1 MYINFGKETR
11 NALNHYGFIID
22 DISWIGTRKFKVPI
36 DEFFRRAN
44 NTAYDNGY
52 GIVAIP
58 LDLLIV
64 MKDGSYFERREYDG
78 SEWWQYIDVLKEPQ
92 ITFNFKSTVIL
103 FNNNNTED
111 LIDYVDTTIGGN
123 NGVPAM
129 QN

>member
-1 MYINFGKETR
+1 MNFETATLDVLAYH
-11 NALNHYGFIID
+11 NYNIEDID
-22 DISWIGTRKFKVPI
+22 WIGCREFCVDIQDFFKAASKS
-36 DEFFRRAN
+36 E
-44 NTAYDNGY
+44 YDPGY
-52 GIVAIP
+52 GRP
-58 LDLLIV
+58 EMPFDLIIM
-64 MKDGSYFERREYDG
+64 MKDGSWFERREYDG

>member
-11 NALNHYGFIID
+11 NTLNHYSFTID
-22 DISWIGTRKFKVPI
+22 DISWIGTREFKVPI
-36 DEFFRRAN
+36 NEFFRLAN
-44 NTAYDNGY
+44 NTMYDNGY
-52 GIVAIP
+52 GIPAIP

-78 SEWWQYIDVLKEPQ
+78 SEWWQYIKVLKEPQ
-92 ITFNFKSTVIL
+92 VTFNFKSTVIL

-111 LIDYVDTTIGGN
+111 LIDYVDATTGGN

-129 QN
+129 QS